1 MIGDDW
7 VQNDGVGGGVGVE
20 RCCVV
25 SITEESC
32 GTATRDLSYSRSAQ
46 RGQCGTVVRFMS
58 VAAVARVLS

>member
-32 GTATRDLSYSRSAQ
+32 GTATRDLSYSRSA
-46 RGQCGTVVRFMS
+46 
-58 VAAVARVLS
+58 

>member
-7 VQNDGVGGGVGVE
+7 VQNDDVGGGGRVE
-20 RCCVV
+20 RHCVV

-32 GTATRDLSYSRSAQ
+32 GTATRNLSYARSVQ

-58 VAAVARVLS
+58 VSTVTRVLS